1 MKKFVLALLIVF
13 ATATFAVADTIYL
26 RDGRSVRGTLLGFI
40 NGQFVLR
47 VETQPTSP
55 PANTNTRRRDQADI
69 QYFRPEEVDR
79 VEIDGRPMDDAR
91 FLTRNVQVALDSNWI
106 DSGVFVRSGQ
116 RVQVT
121 ATGVITVDG
130 CALRRTVC
138 VQPIRPRRCRM
149 LLKAN

>member
-1 MKKFVLALLIVF
+1 MKKFLLALLIVF

-26 RDGRSVRGTLLGFI
+26 RDGRQVRGTLLGFI

-47 VETQPTSP
+47 VETQSST
-55 PANTNTRRRDQADI
+55 PATTNTRRRDPGDI

-91 FLTRNVQVALDSNWI
+91 FLTRNVQVTLDSNWI

-116 RVQVT
+116 LVQVT
-121 ATGVITVDG
+121 ATGVIT
-130 CALRRTVC
+130 A
-138 VQPIRPRRCRM
+138 
-149 LLKAN
+149 